1 MCFAANRDLPSA
13 GFRTW
18 STRGIWA
25 NAQMFHEIERS
36 GVAKIALVIGV
47 RPVHFVLCGVWAFYL
62 DFQPASSC
70 VTYYKLTESCIYHIK
85 NAGKL
90 SNH

>member
-25 NAQMFHEIERS
+25 NAQMFHEIGRS
-36 GVAKIALVIGV
+36 GVAKLALVIGV
-47 RPVHFVLCGVWAFYL
+47 VQGVLQVLSLTVPVCTV
-62 DFQPASSC
+62 S
-70 VTYYKLTESCIYHIK
+70 
-85 NAGKL
+85 
-90 SNH
+90 